1 MPKKPLTKFAL
12 PEHAQCEPVECR
24 YRNRGCTSQ
33 LKNAQSECSHASR
46 NCKFRPSSTVVQRVP
61 KAAQVPRR
69 PRQPSQSCG
78 QAPPN
83 DEQLQELSQVSRRRK
98 GSTHWEAYAKLLDE
112 KRAASTGL
120 LGLFP
125 VGLAVGETVILLGI
139 LLGMERGCQQNDSLA
154 NG

>member
-1 MPKKPLTKFAL
+1 MQPREQKLQVSA
-12 PEHAQCEPVECR
+12 VIDS
-24 YRNRGCTSQ
+24 G
-33 LKNAQSECSHASR
+33 
-46 NCKFRPSSTVVQRVP
+46 
-61 KAAQVPRR
+61 AAGAESCPGAEAAEAA
-69 PRQPSQSCG
+69 SQSCG

-125 VGLAVGETVILLGI
+125 VGLAVGETVILLPPP
-139 LLGMERGCQQNDSLA
+139 LYL
-154 NG
+154 